1 MQAVEACTRGLQLSK
16 SLPAPIEAV
25 PTAESSGSSSSSS
38 EKEDARAALT
48 WRRAVALGQ
57 LERYE
62 DSLQDLLW
70 LRSHSKRFCKQ
81 VHADMVDACF

>member
-1 MQAVEACTRGLQLSK
+1 M
-16 SLPAPIEAV
+16 
-25 PTAESSGSSSSSS
+25 S
-38 EKEDARAALT
+38 EPKDVCAALT

-81 VHADMVDACF
+81 VRAKLSQT